1 MDVLEQIVIPK
12 KWEIREEI
20 ELDVLKYPLTLN
32 EFLRF
37 NEVCDYRV
45 EYIEGLVFS
54 FIDEESYIR
63 KLLSAKLIYL
73 FSQNY
78 YEDENITVLARD
90 ICVYVEKAEAILK
103 ADMTVLNGEPTFLK
117 IDDKECD
124 YAITNPESIVEVL
137 SDSTRDFDF
146 GAKLNCYKTIPTLKQ
161 IIFIDQSR
169 VHISSYIRTAD
180 PNEWINHDYF
190 SIEESLK
197 LIDFEIKIEDIYRK
211 IPVLKKE

>member
-90 ICVYVEKAEAILK
+90 ICVYVEK
-103 ADMTVLNGEPTFLK
+103 
-117 IDDKECD
+117 
-124 YAITNPESIVEVL
+124 S
-137 SDSTRDFDF
+137 
-146 GAKLNCYKTIPTLKQ
+146 
-161 IIFIDQSR
+161 
-169 VHISSYIRTAD
+169 
-180 PNEWINHDYF
+180 
-190 SIEESLK
+190 
-197 LIDFEIKIEDIYRK
+197 
-211 IPVLKKE
+211 